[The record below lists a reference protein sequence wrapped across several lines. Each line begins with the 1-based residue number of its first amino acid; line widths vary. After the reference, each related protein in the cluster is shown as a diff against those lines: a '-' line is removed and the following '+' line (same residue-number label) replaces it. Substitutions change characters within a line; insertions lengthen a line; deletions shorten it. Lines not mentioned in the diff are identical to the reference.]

1 MLPELPHLPHDQLA
15 GCPVSAPQLGTVY
28 AALWA
33 GHDLGDHV
41 VQTDAQATEKGAENG
56 KHGPKE
62 PRALAGHVASYTATQ
77 AAALRAVGVPLLRW
91 RTLAGLAFSAAT
103 HAFIDLRWPVRW
115 VLEHTGSAAFAAPQL
130 TAGGELTIPTRFP
143 EQARYHRQL
152 IRVTGNVPLHGP
164 YLADQALHHGCILIA
179 AAIIAGGAQ

>member
-1 MLPELPHLPHDQLA
+1 MLHGLPHLPHDQLA
-15 GCPVSAPQLGTVY
+15 GCPVTDLGTAY

-41 VQTDAQATEKGAENG
+41 VQTDAQAVGKGAPEG
-56 KHGPKE
+56 QHGPRE
-62 PRALAGHVASYTATQ
+62 PRALAGHVLSYTATQ

-91 RTLAGLAFSAAT
+91 RTLAGLAFSAAS

-115 VLEHTGSAAFAAPQL
+115 VLEHTGSRDFATGRFVVRDSLGATMRRYARGEDAVDAAAQP
-130 TAGGELTIPTRFP
+130 
-143 EQARYHRQL
+143 
-152 IRVTGNVPLHGP
+152 VPLHGP

-179 AAIIAGGAQ
+179 AAIIAGGRP